1 MRKPVLVI
9 SFIFLSLF
17 SFGQVG
23 LEFNEA
29 KRLGL
34 VDLDSIYMSAIH
46 SDTTKAVFKTERER
60 ENLIASYHQ
69 MLKDFGKFLSENN
82 FEWKNKTLGFNRV
95 YFNENGKID
104 YFLFS
109 FRKSEHELT
118 EHEHNEFQRLLNL
131 FVKDYQFPLTADT
144 KFVQCSPVTYLP
156 QKE

>member
-1 MRKPVLVI
+1 MKKSVVVI
-9 SFIFLSLF
+9 SFVFLSLF

-23 LEFNEA
+23 LQFNEA
-29 KRLGL
+29 KRKGL

-46 SDTTKAVFKTERER
+46 TDTAKAVFKMEKER
-60 ENLIASYHQ
+60 ENLKVSYYQ

-82 FEWKNKTLGFNRV
+82 FEWKNKTQGFNRV

-118 EHEHNEFQRLLNL
+118 EEEHKEFQRLLNL

-156 QKE
+156 QKK